1 MLIKKGIPASPGICI
16 ANAFLLDTEAY
27 QIPEHRVEQKNI
39 AHEIN
44 RFSEAVTEAID
55 SFNDIRRRLSPNL
68 REKTDPII
76 SAHIQMLQDK
86 HLHQQVIKL
95 IKENKYL
102 PEYAVTLTFKKYAKA
117 LVSADDAFFANRVQ
131 DIYDIERRLLQ
142 KLLKTKSDELSDLKN
157 EVVVV
162 AHDLTP
168 SQTIL
173 LDRSKVKGFATDA
186 GGTTSHTA
194 IIARSI
200 GIPAVVGLNTITLD
214 ISGGDTIIID
224 GNSGVVIINPDSETI
239 KKYSAKERNFV
250 VYERQLLE
258 ESKKLPAETKDG
270 YRINLYVNI
279 DLPDE
284 VPTAVKH
291 GAAGIGL
298 LRTEFFYPSIEKLP
312 SEQEQLEVFKKIIR
326 QMDDKEIVIR
336 TLDLGADKL
345 PIDGQSTE
353 QNPYLGIRA
362 IRFSLRHIDLFKTQL
377 RAILR
382 ASEFGNISIMFPM
395 ISSLEE
401 VIKAKAILK
410 DVQNELRKEK
420 ILFNPDVKIGIMIEV
435 PSAAVIADILIK
447 EVDFFS
453 IGTNDL
459 IQYTLAVDRGNE
471 GVASLYQPT
480 NPAVLRL
487 IKKVIDIG
495 GENGKIVAMCG
506 EMSGNVVYTILLL
519 GLGLKVF
526 SMAPIVVPEIKKVI
540 RSVSMDEARQV
551 AKHALEFT
559 DAQTAANYLLDY
571 TKQVIPQLF

>member
-27 QIPEHRVEQKNI
+27 QIPEHRVEPKDI
-39 AHEIN
+39 TREIN
-44 RFSEAVTEAID
+44 RFSEAVEDAIN
-55 SFNDIRRRLSPNL
+55 SFSEIRNRLSPNL

-76 SAHIQMLQDK
+76 GSHILMLQDK
-86 HLHQQVIKL
+86 HLHEQIIKL
-95 IKENKYL
+95 IRENKYL

-117 LVSADDAFFANRVQ
+117 LISADDAFFTSRVQ
-131 DIYDIERRLLQ
+131 DIYDIERKLLQ
-142 KLLKTKSDELSDLKN
+142 KLLKAKSDELSDLKN
-157 EVVVV
+157 DVVVV

-168 SQTIL
+168 SQTLL
-173 LDRSKVKGFATDA
+173 LDRNKVKGFATDA

-224 GNSGVVIINPDSETI
+224 GNSGVVIINPDSDTI

-250 VYERQLLE
+250 VYERQLLA

-270 YRINLYVNI
+270 HLINLYVNI
-279 DLPDE
+279 DLPEE
-284 VPTAVKH
+284 VPAAVKH

-312 SEQEQLEVFKKIIR
+312 SELEQLEVFKKIIR
-326 QMDDKEIVIR
+326 QLDDREIVIR

-353 QNPYLGIRA
+353 QNPYLGCRA

-382 ASEFGNISIMFPM
+382 ASDFGNVSIMFPM
-395 ISSLEE
+395 ISAMEE
-401 VIKAKAILK
+401 LIKAKAILS

-420 ILFNPDVKIGIMIEV
+420 IPFDPDVKIGIMIEV
-435 PSAAVIADILIK
+435 PSAAIIADILIK

-471 GVASLYQPT
+471 RVAPLYQPT

-487 IKKVIDIG
+487 IKKVIEVG
-495 GENGKIVAMCG
+495 EENGKMVAMCG
-506 EMSGNVVYTILLL
+506 EMSGSVIYTVLLL

-540 RSVSMDEARQV
+540 RSVSMEEARQI
-551 AKHALEFT
+551 AKRTLEFP
-559 DAQTAANYLLDY
+559 DAQSAANYLIDY
-571 TKQVIPQLF
+571 TKQIIPQLF